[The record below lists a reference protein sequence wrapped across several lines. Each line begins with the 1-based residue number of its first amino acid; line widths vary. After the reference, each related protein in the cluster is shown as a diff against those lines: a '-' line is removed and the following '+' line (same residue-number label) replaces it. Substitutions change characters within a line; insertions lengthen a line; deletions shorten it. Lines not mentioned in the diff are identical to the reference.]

1 MGREDIYESD
11 YLEDP
16 EIFADLVNG
25 VLYRG
30 EQVVKP
36 GELTE
41 QDGELRS
48 VSEKDVKKVIRDK
61 VKFWKGTML
70 AVFVVENQT
79 KVDYHMVLRVMLAE
93 SMAYD
98 RQWRKMQ
105 AKNKRENLPPDE
117 FLSGMKKED
126 RFIPVITIVIYYG
139 REKPWDGAKTLYELL
154 DVKGNEERILPFVS
168 DHKLNMFDF
177 HECDNF
183 EQFHS
188 ELGLVFEFLRYS
200 DDKRKLGERLEK
212 KQEKYRKLSR
222 QAKILL
228 ARITNIRK
236 IPDISEEKF
245 RKGDFDMCKAFLDMK
260 LEGVEEGRKEGRKEG
275 CLEGRSRYLIEIV
288 CKKLLKNKEP
298 SVIAEELEEE
308 LSAVETVVRI
318 QRRLGTYDIQKIY
331 EAMQAENSAAG

>member
-1 MGREDIYESD
+1 MGREDVYESD

-48 VSEKDVKKVIRDK
+48 VSGKAVKKVIRDK

-98 RQWRKMQ
+98 KQWRKMQ
-105 AKNKRENLPPDE
+105 ARNKGENLPSDE
-117 FLSGMKKED
+117 FLSGMRKED
-126 RFIPVITIVIYYG
+126 KFIPVITIVIYYG

-154 DVKGNEERILPFVS
+154 DVRGNEERILPFVS
-168 DHKLNMFDF
+168 DHKLNMFDL

-200 DDKRKLGERLEK
+200 EDRRKLEERLEK
-212 KQEKYRKLSR
+212 KQEKYRELSR
-222 QAKILL
+222 QAKVLL
-228 ARITNIRK
+228 TKFTNIKK
-236 IPDISEEKF
+236 IPGVPEEKF
-245 RKGDFDMCKAFLDMK
+245 RKGDFDMCKAFEDMK
-260 LEGVEEGRKEGRKEG
+260 AEGRAEGIIETA
-275 CLEGRSRYLIEIV
+275 LEYGAVTEEIPEKLQKILRISPEEAREYLDRYLER
-288 CKKLLKNKEP
+288 
-298 SVIAEELEEE
+298 A
-308 LSAVETVVRI
+308 
-318 QRRLGTYDIQKIY
+318 
-331 EAMQAENSAAG
+331 